1 MKALL
6 PLILLGFS
14 IISLTQPNISGAWQA
29 GTEENNLVMI
39 VADKFYSVAVYNL
52 KDKSY
57 TGTYGGTFRIE
68 KGEFVFINEFNTL
81 NKDDIGVEGRSAVSV
96 KG

>member
-6 PLILLGFS
+6 VFILLGLSVVSFA
-14 IISLTQPNISGAWQA
+14 QPNLTGAWEA
-29 GTEENNLVMI
+29 GTEENYMVMI
-39 VADKFYSVAVYNL
+39 VANKFYSVAVYNK

-68 KGEFVFINEFNTL
+68 KGEFIFAYKIAYLILT
-81 NKDDIGVEGRSAVSV
+81 RCY
-96 KG
+96 